1 MSFSRRKLLG
11 VLSALPASLLPM
23 SKVRSAE
30 KDPYQDIVEYMLND
44 DVGKSIFNTFEKCLS
59 FGDETTRRNALL
71 LFTEAQEMLLRNIDE
86 TLDSEKFDDG
96 QEWNE
101 EMLREKA
108 KIREAHIQRYI
119 WSTKLCAYYPRTN

>member
-1 MSFSRRKLLG
+1 M
-11 VLSALPASLLPM
+11 
-23 SKVRSAE
+23 
-30 KDPYQDIVEYMLND
+30 VEYMLKD
-44 DVGKSIFNTFEKCLS
+44 DVGNSIFNTFEKCLS